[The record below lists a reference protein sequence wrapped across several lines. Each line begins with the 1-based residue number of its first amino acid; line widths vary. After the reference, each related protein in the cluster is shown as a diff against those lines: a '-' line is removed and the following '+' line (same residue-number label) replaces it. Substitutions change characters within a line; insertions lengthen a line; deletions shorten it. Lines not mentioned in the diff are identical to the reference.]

1 MPSPLVQVSDSRTDS
16 GAEPAGAR
24 FAAVIGQYQT
34 PLLRYVCRLLN
45 RGPTDVEDIV
55 QEALLRLHRKWQT
68 DGRESVEDIAAWLY
82 RVAHNLAMDQRRK
95 RQRRSAAGE
104 KLTDRYRQRREE
116 QQAGPTDAVEQVMQR
131 EAVEFA
137 RRILEQLPEDQRAI
151 VMLKIHQDLT
161 LRQIAEVMH
170 MSLSNVNYRM
180 NQALR
185 TMAGQMK
192 KAGVI

>member
-1 MPSPLVQVSDSRTDS
+1 MPSPLAQISDSRADGES
-16 GAEPAGAR
+16 EAAGPS

-45 RGPTDVEDIV
+45 RGPVDVEDIV
-55 QEALLRLHRKWQT
+55 QETLLRLHRKWQA
-68 DGRESVEDIAAWLY
+68 DGRGSVEDTAAWLY
-82 RVAHNLAMDQRRK
+82 RVAHNLAMDERRK
-95 RQRRSAAGE
+95 RQRRAAAGD
-104 KLTDRYRQRREE
+104 KLLDQRRQRCDE

-131 EAVEFA
+131 EAVDFA
-137 RRILEQLPEDQRAI
+137 RRMLEQLPEDQRAI
-151 VMLKIHQDLT
+151 VMLKIHQNLS
-161 LRQIAEVMH
+161 LRQIAVVMR

>member
-1 MPSPLVQVSDSRTDS
+1 
-16 GAEPAGAR
+16 
-24 FAAVIGQYQT
+24 
-34 PLLRYVCRLLN
+34 
-45 RGPTDVEDIV
+45 
-55 QEALLRLHRKWQT
+55 
-68 DGRESVEDIAAWLY
+68 
-82 RVAHNLAMDQRRK
+82 MDQRRK

-151 VMLKIHQDLT
+151 VMLRIHQDLT